1 MARQLNSRQGFT
13 LIELMIVV
21 AIIGIIAV
29 LLIPNFL
36 DAIQKAK
43 QKRTV
48 SDQKVIGTAMMNW
61 LAEQAS
67 AAAAGMPAALDVA
80 DYTGTRD
87 IDLIRSELTPM
98 AIQDIPER
106 DAWKKDYLLILDIA
120 DPNREQVMLVGSG
133 GRDNSDVDGTYNYGS
148 FNPTDFDQDIIWADG
163 FFVHWPEGAR

>member
-67 AAAAGMPAALDVA
+67 AAAAASACSGRSVSGVRREVKKREKIRRGKGERLH
-80 DYTGTRD
+80 
-87 IDLIRSELTPM
+87 DL
-98 AIQDIPER
+98 
-106 DAWKKDYLLILDIA
+106 
-120 DPNREQVMLVGSG
+120 
-133 GRDNSDVDGTYNYGS
+133 
-148 FNPTDFDQDIIWADG
+148 
-163 FFVHWPEGAR
+163 